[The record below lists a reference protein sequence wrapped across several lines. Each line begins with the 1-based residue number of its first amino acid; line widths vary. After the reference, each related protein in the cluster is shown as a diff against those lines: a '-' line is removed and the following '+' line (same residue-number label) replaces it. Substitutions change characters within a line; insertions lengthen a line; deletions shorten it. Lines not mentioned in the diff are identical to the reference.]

1 MERSLIGAYGPFALE
16 VLGDGPAELSF
27 RQPRFGDVDAWRAE
41 ARANA
46 RELLAQPDTGGA
58 PEVEVVGR
66 ATADGVEIERLRWQL
81 PYGPPTEAV
90 LLKPEGAKGPLP
102 GVLGLHCHGGVK
114 YFGWRKIAD
123 DGGPLHPLMRRHR
136 EEYYSGRA
144 WANELAKRGYV
155 VLCHDTF
162 PFGSRR
168 VLISEVIDEIRW
180 DGARDVGPEEREEEI
195 AAYNRWAG
203 EHEHVMAK
211 TLFCA
216 GTTWP
221 AMYLADDQRALDVLC
236 ARPEVDAERVG
247 CGGLSGGGMRTVYL
261 GGMDERV
268 KCAICVGLMT
278 TWRDCV
284 LSKSWTHTW
293 MMYTPL
299 LPRYLDWPEILGL
312 RVPLPTMVLN
322 DEDDGLFTLPEMR
335 RADGILGEV
344 YEKAGA
350 ADRYRC
356 SFYPGPHKFDAAM
369 QKEAFAWFDRWL
381 SESDRA

>member
-27 RQPRFGDVDAWRAE
+27 RQPRFGDVDAWRVE
-41 ARANA
+41 ARAKA
-46 RELLAQPDTGGA
+46 WELVAQPDTGGA

-221 AMYLADDQRALDVLC
+221 AMYLADDQRAMDVLA
-236 ARPEVDAERVG
+236 ARPEVDPERLG

-261 GGMDERV
+261 GGLDERV

-312 RVPLPTMVLN
+312 RAPLPTMVLN
-322 DEDDGLFTLPEMR
+322 DEEDSLFTLPEMR

-356 SFYPGPHKFDAAM
+356 SFYPGPHKLDAAM
-369 QKEAFAWFDRWL
+369 QDEAFAWFDRWL
-381 SESDRA
+381 AEDDRT